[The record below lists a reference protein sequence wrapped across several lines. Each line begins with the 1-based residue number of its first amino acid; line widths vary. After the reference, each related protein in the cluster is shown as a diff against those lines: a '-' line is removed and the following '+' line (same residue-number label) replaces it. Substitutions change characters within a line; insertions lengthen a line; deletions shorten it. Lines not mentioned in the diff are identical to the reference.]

1 LKGGFIMD
9 LIPVLYAAEEKYG
22 YMSDK
27 AIAVFQK
34 VLKRTEEKRGV
45 IDPYVEINTNH
56 KFIDHMPLDQQRDII
71 EMYSL
76 GYSSR
81 EVAKYFDVGR
91 TSVTHYWHKMHKTG
105 RLPILSQFERNE
117 RHRELLKTMYRGK
130 FNDVEL
136 NRMGR
141 GDAK

>member
-1 LKGGFIMD
+1 MD
-9 LIPVLYAAEEKYG
+9 LIPVLYEAEERYG
-22 YMSDK
+22 YMSDE
-27 AIAVFQK
+27 AISIFQK

-45 IDPYVEINTNH
+45 IDPYEEAESKN
-56 KFIDHMPLDQQRDII
+56 KFIERMPLDQQQNII

-81 EVAKYFDVGR
+81 EVGKYLGVNR
-91 TSVTHYWHKMHKTG
+91 TSVNHYWQKMSKIG
-105 RLPILSQFERNE
+105 RLKLLSQFERNE
-117 RHRELLKTMYRGK
+117 RHRELLKILYRGK

-136 NRMGR
+136 IRMCR